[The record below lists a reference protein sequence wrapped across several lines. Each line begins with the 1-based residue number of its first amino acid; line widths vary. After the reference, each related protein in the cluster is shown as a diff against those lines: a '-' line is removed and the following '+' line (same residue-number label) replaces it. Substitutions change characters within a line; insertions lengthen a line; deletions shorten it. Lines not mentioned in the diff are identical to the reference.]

1 MDRNDARD
9 GARRHLGLVDGP
21 RVGEWVAAQTGGQ
34 FRSDAVAIG
43 LEKNGEV
50 VAGAIFD
57 SFNGASVVAHV
68 AAQSVNR
75 EWLHAIHW
83 YAFEQLRVNC
93 VIGIV
98 SSDNAKALRFDK
110 HLGFREV
117 TRIPNACPDADMV
130 ILTLNKEDAR
140 YG

>member
-1 MDRNDARD
+1 MDSDDACD

-98 SSDNAKALRFDK
+98 SSDNEKALRFDT

-117 TRIPNACPDADMV
+117 TRIPNACPAADMV
-130 ILTLNKEDAR
+130 ILTLSKEDKR